1 MNASAPNVNRIWAGL
16 LLEELHR
23 CGIRAVGVAPG
34 SRSGPLAEAAA
45 GHGGFDLIVHPDE
58 RGLGFHM
65 LGIALGSGR
74 PAVVITTSGTAVANL
89 VPAMAEAHHA
99 GVPLIALTA
108 DRPFELR
115 ACGANQTGD
124 QARIFGGLTRAVFDF
139 PPPGEGMPPEAM
151 LTAIDEAVRAAMSG
165 TRGPA
170 HLNCM
175 FRDPPPAA
183 RPPRGLTGWRKSGR
197 PWVTATHDPLP
208 SGGASLDAALEIAA
222 TAGRGLVLA
231 GRLSPAA
238 GDAVAALAGRLGWPL
253 LPDLQSGL
261 RLGAG
266 EPEVIAHADLA
277 LGGGRFADGAGCDT
291 ILQFGSGFVTR
302 RFLGL
307 AADPRIARRVV
318 VDPTSGRVD
327 PGHRPGL
334 RVSADPEAFAGAM
347 CCALPAGT
355 GPSSALGAWQ
365 RASGRI
371 EAELARRFAAGTA
384 VSEPGVAWT
393 LSRLLREGDAWFLG
407 NSLPIRLAAAFA
419 SARGAHVP
427 VAANRGLSGIDGQVA
442 TAAGYARGSRR
453 PVTLWIGDLGLLH
466 DLNSLALLRGARSP
480 AIVVVVNNDGG
491 GIFSLLPAAESSRHF
506 ERVYGTPHGLSFR
519 AAAEMFGLAYAAPA
533 MLAGLATAWRAA
545 ARDGRSCLIEVRTRR
560 AATARTVRS
569 LQTAAARIADTG
581 PS

>member
-1 MNASAPNVNRIWAGL
+1 MSASAANVNRVWAGL

-23 CGIRAVGVAPG
+23 CGVRSVGVAPG

-45 GHGGFDLIVHPDE
+45 DHGGFDLIVHPDE

-65 LGIALGSGR
+65 LGVALGSGC
-74 PAVVITTSGTAVANL
+74 PAVVLTTSGTAVANL

-115 ACGANQTGD
+115 MCGANQTTD
-124 QARIFGGLTRAVFDF
+124 QARIFGGRLRAAFEF

-151 LTAIDEAVRAAMSG
+151 LTAVDEAVRAAMSG
-165 TRGPA
+165 TRGPV

-183 RPPRGLTGWRKSGR
+183 RPPRGLANWRKSGR
-197 PWVTATHDPLP
+197 PWVAVTPDPLP
-208 SGGASLDAALEIAA
+208 SGEASLDAALEVVA
-222 TAGRGLVLA
+222 TAGRGVVLA
-231 GRLSPAA
+231 GRLSPAD
-238 GDAVAALAGRLGWPL
+238 GDAVAALAGRLRWPL

-261 RLGAG
+261 RLGAR

-277 LGGGRFADGAGCDT
+277 LGGDRFADGAGCDT

-307 AADPRIARRVV
+307 AADARIARRVV
-318 VDPTSGRVD
+318 VDPTPGRVD

-334 RVSADPEAFAGAM
+334 RVSAAPGIFAEAMGHV
-347 CCALPAGT
+347 LPAAA
-355 GPSSALGAWQ
+355 GPAQSLTAWQ
-365 RASGRI
+365 RASERI
-371 EAELARRFAAGTA
+371 EKELARRFAAGTG

-393 LSRLLREGDAWFLG
+393 LSRLLRAGDAWFLG
-407 NSLPIRLAAAFA
+407 NSLPVRLAAAFA
-419 SARGAHVP
+419 SARGANAP

-442 TAAGYARGSRR
+442 TAAGYARGARR
-453 PVTLWIGDLGLLH
+453 PVTLLIGDLGLLH
-466 DLNSLALLRGARSP
+466 DLNSMALLRTARAP
-480 AIVVVVNNDGG
+480 VIVVAVNNDGG

-506 ERVYGTPHGLSFR
+506 ERVFGAPHGLTFR

-533 MLAGLATAWRAA
+533 TLGGLAAAWRAA
-545 ARDGRSCLIEVRTRR
+545 ARGGRPCLIEVRARR
-560 AATARTVRS
+560 AATARAVRS
-569 LQTAAARIADTG
+569 LQAAAARIADAG